1 MNVNL
6 SEFMN
11 RVTNIQ
17 NATYSRYPIKR
28 ILSRVERI
36 NEREKI
42 KQVIDAE
49 RESEEELTH

>member
-42 KQVIDAE
+42 KQVIDKE